1 MDYFGGFEIVEVV
14 TEITNVEFG
23 KMINAA
29 AHTLQDNAEK
39 INKLNVF
46 PVPDGDTGT
55 NMTLSMASGAEY
67 ERDETDL
74 RLGALAK
81 ATSKGLLMGARGNSG
96 VILSQ
101 IFRGFAN
108 AVKDED
114 ILTARTFANGLMGG
128 AETAYKAVMKPTE
141 GTILTVIREAAAAAN
156 QAAKQSDDVVE
167 VAKAAYD
174 ASEKA
179 LASTPDLLPVL
190 KEVGVVDSGGQGLV
204 IVLEAFYAVLSGQ
217 EIKHDAVDN
226 AGLEAMIQ
234 ELHNTGVQ
242 GELNPESIEFGYC
255 TEMMVDL
262 SVGTTYDTDFDYDQ
276 FYAYL
281 ANLGDSLLVIND
293 EEVVKVHIHTEHPG
307 KVFEWGLKYGSLRK
321 TKVDNMRYQQ
331 VEASM
336 AAQKAKDEQN
346 NEPIQVELAV
356 IGIAAGEGVQ
366 DLFKTSGANIIIDST
381 QAPSTA
387 DIVSAI
393 KDSGAKQAIVLPN
406 DSNIFMAADQAK
418 SMLDIPVEIVKTR
431 TIQQGLTA
439 LLVGFNPDA
448 QLEDNAKNMTLALN
462 DVKSGSVTTSVRDT
476 TMGGLEIHVGDAIG
490 LLDGTIV
497 VAEPDGN
504 IKAAAQKLIQKML
517 DEDDE
522 IVTLIYGSE
531 STEADA
537 EELSAFIEELDSDI
551 EVEIQSGNQPL
562 YPIYLA
568 VE

>member
-1 MDYFGGFEIVEVV
+1 MEVV

-29 AHTLQDNAEK
+29 ANTLQDNAEK

-74 RLGALAK
+74 RLGSLAK

-108 AVKDED
+108 AVKDEEV
-114 ILTARTFANGLMGG
+114 LTARTFANGLMGG

-141 GTILTVIREAAAAAN
+141 GTILTVIREAASAAN
-156 QAAKQSDDVVE
+156 NAAKQSDNVVE
-167 VAKAAYD
+167 IAKAAYD

-179 LASTPDLLPVL
+179 LASTPDLLPAL

-217 EIKHDAVDN
+217 EIKHNAVDN

-234 ELHNTGVQ
+234 DLHNTGVQ
-242 GELNPESIEFGYC
+242 GELNPDSIKYGYC

-262 SVGTTYDTDFDYDQ
+262 AVGTTYDTEFDYDQ
-276 FYAYL
+276 FYDYL

-336 AAQKAKDEQN
+336 AAQKAKDEQK
-346 NEPIQVELAV
+346 NEPLQVELAV
-356 IGIAAGEGVQ
+356 IGIAAGDGVQ

-381 QAPSTA
+381 QAPSTS

-418 SMLDIPVEIVKTR
+418 SMLDIPVEIIKTR
-431 TIQQGLTA
+431 TVQQGLTA

-448 QLEDNAKNMTLALN
+448 SLVDNAKNMTLALA

-476 TMGGLEIHVGDAIG
+476 TIGGLEIHVGDAIG
-490 LLDGTIV
+490 LLDGDIV
-497 VAEPDGN
+497 VAEPAGD
-504 IKAAAQKLIQKML
+504 IKAAAQKLLEKML

-522 IVTLIYGSE
+522 IVTLIYGAD
-531 STEADA
+531 STKSDA
-537 EELSAFIEELDSDI
+537 EELASYIEELDSEM
-551 EVEIQSGNQPL
+551 EVEIHSGNQPL

>member
-1 MDYFGGFEIVEVV
+1 MEVV

-29 AHTLQDNAEK
+29 ANTLQDNAEK

-74 RLGALAK
+74 RLGSLAK

-108 AVKDED
+108 AVKDEEV
-114 ILTARTFANGLMGG
+114 LTARTFANGLMGG

-141 GTILTVIREAAAAAN
+141 GTILTVIREAASAAN
-156 QAAKQSDDVVE
+156 NAAKQSDNVVE
-167 VAKAAYD
+167 IAKAAYD

-217 EIKHDAVDN
+217 EIKHNAVDN

-234 ELHNTGVQ
+234 DLHNTGVQ
-242 GELNPESIEFGYC
+242 GELNPDSIKYGYC

-262 SVGTTYDTDFDYDQ
+262 AVGTTYDTEFDYDQ
-276 FYAYL
+276 FYDYL
-281 ANLGDSLLVIND
+281 ANLGDSSLVIND

-336 AAQKAKDEQN
+336 AAQKAKDEQK
-346 NEPIQVELAV
+346 NEPLQVELAV
-356 IGIAAGEGVQ
+356 IGIAAGDGVQ

-381 QAPSTA
+381 QAPSTS

-418 SMLDIPVEIVKTR
+418 SMLDIPVEIIKTR
-431 TIQQGLTA
+431 TVQQGLTA

-448 QLEDNAKNMTLALN
+448 SLVDNAKNMTLALA

-476 TMGGLEIHVGDAIG
+476 TIGGLEIHVGDAIG
-490 LLDGTIV
+490 LLDGDIV
-497 VAEPDGN
+497 VAEPAGD
-504 IKAAAQKLIQKML
+504 IKAAAQKLLEKML

-522 IVTLIYGSE
+522 IVTLIYGAD
-531 STEADA
+531 STKSDA
-537 EELSAFIEELDSDI
+537 EELASYIEELDSEM
-551 EVEIQSGNQPL
+551 EVEIHSGNQPL